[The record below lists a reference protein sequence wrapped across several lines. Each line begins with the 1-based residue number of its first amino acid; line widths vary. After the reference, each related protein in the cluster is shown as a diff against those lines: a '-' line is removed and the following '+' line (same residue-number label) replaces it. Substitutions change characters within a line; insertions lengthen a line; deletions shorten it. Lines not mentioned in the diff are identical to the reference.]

1 MSKQFEN
8 VLDIHVKSSRSE
20 RGSMETCERK
30 LVQNYVSNNGYSIV
44 GETGT
49 RYEEWILAAKSS
61 QDGKHD

>member
-1 MSKQFEN
+1 
-8 VLDIHVKSSRSE
+8 
-20 RGSMETCERK
+20 METCERK
-30 LVQNYVSNNGYSIV
+30 WVQNYVSNNGYSIV